1 MTEPPIISLRIPNP
15 FSEGRNQVYVI
26 DCEPV
31 TLIDTGTATDRSFN
45 ALVSQLDKHGLTIRD
60 IGRVILTHKHID
72 HIGNAWRI
80 QQASNAEI
88 LIHESET
95 QAVADVDPDG
105 ARFQELV
112 TERLAEWNVPEEAR
126 PQRASLVGRTWAIQ
140 SATPRGLVHGQTI
153 NTNCGELEVLHT
165 PGHTNGSICLKFGR
179 QLFSG
184 DHVLPTIT
192 PNVGGGDLRHR
203 GLLNRF
209 LESLDHTLAL
219 APDIDQVFPGHGV
232 PFNHLAERC
241 QELIQH
247 HQDRLKQTEAFLQQ
261 GSLSAY
267 EMAKYLF
274 GELHDYHVIL
284 GCAEAQAHLEFLVT
298 AGRVRYQHGQ
308 YTLQSE

>member
-1 MTEPPIISLRIPNP
+1 
-15 FSEGRNQVYVI
+15 
-26 DCEPV
+26 
-31 TLIDTGTATDRSFN
+31 
-45 ALVSQLDKHGLTIRD
+45 
-60 IGRVILTHKHID
+60 
-72 HIGNAWRI
+72 
-80 QQASNAEI
+80 
-88 LIHESET
+88 
-95 QAVADVDPDG
+95 
-105 ARFQELV
+105 RFQELV

-126 PQRASLVGRTWAIQ
+126 PQPANLVGRTWAIQ
-140 SATPRGLVHGQTI
+140 SATPRGLVHGQKI

-192 PNVGGGDLRHR
+192 PNVGGGDLRQR
-203 GLLNRF
+203 GLLGRF

-247 HQDRLKQTEAFLQQ
+247 HQDRLKQTEACLQQ
-261 GSLSAY
+261 GRLSVY
-267 EMAKYLF
+267 EMAICLF

-298 AGRVRYQHGQ
+298 AGRACYQHGQ
-308 YTLQSE
+308 YTLQSA